1 MRARGPAGG
10 DVVSGVA
17 RRVRTSVGV
26 MTRRRT
32 SLAVLLAPLAAI
44 ALAAGC
50 SDDGNDDSDSEPSSD
65 CEAAMQEA
73 AEVQSN
79 EQAITD
85 IDPAISACPDVA
97 SFVDASEKHP
107 DALRGKDAQTYISER
122 CADSAQGA
130 ICDEIAP

>member
-1 MRARGPAGG
+1 
-10 DVVSGVA
+10 
-17 RRVRTSVGV
+17 

-50 SDDGNDDSDSEPSSD
+50 SDDNGDSDSEPSSD

-73 AEVQSN
+73 AEVDNN
-79 EQAITD
+79 EQSITD

-97 SFVDASEKHP
+97 TFVSVSENYP
-107 DALRGKDAQTYISER
+107 DALQGNDPQTFISDR